1 MAFKRK
7 IDMQGDVFNGIS
19 CVFAVKGGIAT
30 TGNAATLKDTDMIEF
45 PVSDE
50 SGFNFDTG
58 APSIDHFKI
67 KGLQADWVSKF
78 KPGDGEV
85 KLEIPCNNTEILDF
99 CGFNG
104 QKTTLTLPAG
114 LTVGGK
120 GKVSGQS
127 YSSTQK
133 AIYLGVLVLND
144 SEDKI
149 LYIKKVKFMAQ
160 LMFDSSNKPLC
171 VVLTGS
177 VAAGA
182 DADAF
187 GIFESDATA

>member
-1 MAFKRK
+1 
-7 IDMQGDVFNGIS
+7 MQGDVFNGIS

-30 TGNAATLKDTDMIEF
+30 SGNAATLKDTDMVEF
-45 PVSDE
+45 PVSEE

-99 CGFNG
+99 CGFKG

-127 YSSTQK
+127 YSSTQR
-133 AIYLGVLVLND
+133 AIYLGVLALND

-160 LMFDSSNKPLC
+160 LVFDGSNKPLC
-171 VVLTGS
+171 VTLTGS

-182 DADAF
+182 DTDAF
-187 GIFESDATA
+187 GIFEPDASM